1 MELKLGLDIGVASV
15 GWGIIDE
22 NYNIIDSGVRL
33 FSEGTAEENLK
44 RRTARSARR
53 RERRTRHRLDRMG
66 VLLSN
71 LLEIDLPE
79 PFGNIYEIRCRGLK
93 EKLAPEELFLALM
106 HLTKRRGTFY
116 LTAEDIENKETDGK
130 SAEDILLEQE
140 AKLKE
145 KFVCELQY
153 EKFLTNNG
161 TVRGTENRFRN
172 KEYLR
177 EVEKLID
184 VQGNFYKNVAEHK
197 DEILSIYKSKRE
209 YFEGPGSEK
218 SPTPYGCYRYD
229 ENENVIKVNL
239 IDLMR
244 GKCTYFPDEQ
254 RIAKGAYTANLFNIL
269 NDLNNLKFSDRKIT
283 EEEKKTLINEY
294 INKGKNITL
303 ANIAKICNVS
313 QDEITGYRIDKSNKP
328 VFTEF
333 KQYKDLLKTF
343 NKFDK
348 KEIIEGNVSLCDN
361 IADILTKEKSV
372 EVRESELLNIGI
384 DLDVA
389 AEIAKLSGFT
399 QYHSLSKKAMNL
411 IMPDLWAT
419 DKNQMQLFYEAGLLE
434 NKNQANIG
442 KNIKFDGEDWIVS
455 PVTKR
460 AVSEAVKVINAC
472 RKLVKDNYGVEFS
485 DIIIEMAREKN
496 LDEQKKLKKDIQ
508 KRNEERANEIHKLT
522 LNKKITPR
530 QFEIINLLMDQDMKS
545 AYSGKPVS
553 LQQVYEGMLE
563 VDHIIPRS
571 ISFDDSKNN
580 KVAVFINE
588 NRNKAQRTPFMYL
601 KSGEGEITYE
611 EFKNM
616 VLKNNRYTKNKKA
629 NLLFENGL
637 PEKEMIGFIN
647 RNLVDTRYA
656 CRKVLNM
663 LQDYFKANNINTKV
677 KTVKGSAT
685 FAFRKK
691 AKLDKDREA
700 TYAHHAQ
707 DALIIAGLF
716 NTELMRKL
724 NSIVDLSDEFLTNK
738 ETLVF
743 ENGRIIDSATGE
755 FIDDEDF
762 NAGKY
767 IKFIKEVELRKQKY
781 SHKVDRKPNRQLYDL
796 QIKSTRVCTDE
807 KGNERIYIITKYK
820 NIYNE
825 GIGSTG
831 DKLAERIRKNPET
844 ILMYHNDPQTFK
856 KFQEV
861 VEAYPNEKN
870 PFARYKED
878 YGQYITKYAKHNNG
892 PAITDVKFMDGQLG
906 SHRVNQ
912 KQAGKNK
919 SVYLQIKTLRA
930 DFYLDNGKYKFISVP
945 YDMIRVEKGVYKI
958 DLGKYQSEK
967 IKKKI
972 SDDATFV
979 FSLYKGEFFS
989 YEKDNEKFMW
999 QYSCVNNDSKNVIE
1013 TKYVDKPSPGNTQRY
1028 RMITIGNKITNMQ
1041 KYNVDVLG
1049 NIYPVFKEHLKLE
1062 MDFR

>member
-1 MELKLGLDIGVASV
+1 MKLKLGLDLGVASV

-33 FSEGTAEENLK
+33 FSEGKAEENLK
-44 RRTARSARR
+44 RRTARSTRR

-66 VLLSN
+66 SLLAN

-93 EKLAPEELFLALM
+93 EKLTPEELFLALM

-116 LTAEDIENKETDGK
+116 LTAEDIENKGNDGK
-130 SAEDILLEQE
+130 SSEEILLEQE

-153 EKFLTNNG
+153 EKFLENNG
-161 TVRGTENRFRN
+161 TVRGIENRFRN

-184 VQGNFYKNVAEHK
+184 VQGYFYKNIALHK
-197 DEILSIYKSKRE
+197 DKILSIYKSKRE

-218 SPTPYGCYRYD
+218 SPTPYGRYRYD
-229 ENENVIKVNL
+229 EKGNVIKVNL

-244 GKCTYFPDEQ
+244 GKCTYFPDEL
-254 RIAKGAYTANLFNIL
+254 RIAKGAYTANLFNLL
-269 NDLNNLKFSDRKIT
+269 NDLNNLKICDRKIS
-283 EEEKKTLINEY
+283 EEEKQILVSTY

-303 ANIAKICNVS
+303 ANIAKICSVS

-328 VFTEF
+328 IFTEF
-333 KQYKDLLKTF
+333 KQYKDLLKIFNEF
-343 NKFDK
+343 NKKNVIDGN
-348 KEIIEGNVSLCDN
+348 IELCDN
-361 IADILTKEKSV
+361 IAEILTKEKSV

-384 DLDVA
+384 DI
-389 AEIAKLSGFT
+389 EIAVEISKLSGFT
-399 QYHSLSKKAMNL
+399 QYHSLSKKAMDL
-411 IMPDLWAT
+411 ILPDLWAT
-419 DKNQMQLFYEAGLLE
+419 SKNQMQLFYEAGLME
-434 NKNQANIG
+434 NKSQTNFG
-442 KNIKFDGEDWIVS
+442 KNIKFNGDDWIVS
-455 PVTKR
+455 PITKR
-460 AVSEAVKVINAC
+460 TVSEAVKVINAC
-472 RKLVKDNYGVEFS
+472 RKLVRENYGVEFS

-496 LDEQKKLKKDIQ
+496 SAEQKKFKNDIH
-508 KRNEERANEIHKLT
+508 KRNEERANKIHELT

-545 AYSGKPVS
+545 AYSGKPVY

-580 KVAVFINE
+580 KVAVFISE
-588 NRNKAQRTPFMYL
+588 NRKKAQRTPFMYL
-601 KSGEGEITYE
+601 KSGEGELTYE

-616 VLKNNRYTKNKKA
+616 VLKNDRYTKSKKV
-629 NLLFENGL
+629 NLLLENGL
-637 PEKEMIGFIN
+637 PEKEMIGFII

-663 LQDYFKANNINTKV
+663 LQDYFKVNNIDTKV
-677 KTVKGSAT
+677 KTIKGSAT
-685 FAFRKK
+685 YAFRKK
-691 AKLDKDREA
+691 AKLDKDRDA

-716 NTELMRKL
+716 NTEWMKKL
-724 NSIVDLSDEFLTNK
+724 NNIVDLSEEFLCNK

-743 ENGRIIDSATGE
+743 EDGKIIDTVTGE

-781 SHKVDRKPNRQLYDL
+781 SHKVDRKPSRQLYDL
-796 QIKSTRVCTDE
+796 QIKSTRVFTDE
-807 KGNERIYIITKYK
+807 KENEKSYIITKYK

-831 DKLAERIRKNPET
+831 DKLADKIRKNPES
-844 ILMYHNDPQTFK
+844 ILMYRNDPQTFK
-856 KFQEV
+856 KLQEIV
-861 VEAYPNEKN
+861 DAYPNEKN
-870 PFARYKED
+870 PFARYKAD

-892 PAITDVKFMDGQLG
+892 PVIMDVKFMDGQLG
-906 SHRVNQ
+906 SHRVNE
-912 KQAGKNK
+912 KQNGKNK

-930 DFYLDNGKYKFISVP
+930 DFYLDKGKYKFVSVP
-945 YDMIRVEKGVYKI
+945 YDMIHIDNGIYKI
-958 DLGKYQSEK
+958 DLDKYQSEK
-967 IKKKI
+967 MKKKI
-972 SDDATFV
+972 SEEAKFIC
-979 FSLYKGEFFS
+979 SLYKGEFFS

-1013 TKYVDKPSPGNTQRY
+1013 TKYIDKPSPGNTQKY

-1041 KYNVDVLG
+1041 KYNVDVLE
-1049 NIYPVFKEHLKLE
+1049 NIYPVLSENLKFEL
-1062 MDFR
+1062 DFR